1 MHTFFANPAFTRN
14 PDSTNLL
21 DHDFFG
27 PETMQRSGYQI
38 RKLKYS
44 DCYLG
49 TCMKTVAEFADIAVF
64 LSAATSLRLQGALL
78 TARNRFRNANIT
90 QPAYITIENFFNSM
104 NKGSK
109 KFHKII
115 DQRMEKSA
123 DPTTLRTV
131 TTYAMLTGTTV
142 PNVYSIKMC

>member
-1 MHTFFANPAFTRN
+1 
-14 PDSTNLL
+14 
-21 DHDFFG
+21 
-27 PETMQRSGYQI
+27 
-38 RKLKYS
+38 
-44 DCYLG
+44 
-49 TCMKTVAEFADIAVF
+49 MKTVAEFADIAVF

-90 QPAYITIENFFNSM
+90 QPAYITIENFFNSI

-109 KFHKII
+109 KFRKII